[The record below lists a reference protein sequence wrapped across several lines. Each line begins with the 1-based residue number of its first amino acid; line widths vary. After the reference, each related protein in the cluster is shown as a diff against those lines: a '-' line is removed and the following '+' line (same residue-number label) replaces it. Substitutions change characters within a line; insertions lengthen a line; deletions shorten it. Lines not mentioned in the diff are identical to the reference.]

1 MMSRDVK
8 IIRTDRYYWIISID
22 DKIVQLSRY
31 RYRIDLGVVENVEN
45 ILKIIEDVFMWRRT
59 FLDVRGLINGTNLFV
74 LLDAIYPES
83 TIELFDNLY
92 RKQFST
98 SHMNFKD
105 FFFHVF
111 SFTYETRYNKF
122 PLAKKLNSIIPRSV
136 AKLLLQI
143 QIRNA
148 NTIIHDQ
155 NLLFHGPFKMKR
167 SPSPIFLQSE
177 ILQLLL

>member
-98 SHMNFKD
+98 SYMNFKD
-105 FFFHVF
+105 FFFQVF

-122 PLAKKLNSIIPRSV
+122 PLAKKLNSIIPTVCCKSET
-136 AKLLLQI
+136 QI
-143 QIRNA
+143 QLY
-148 NTIIHDQ
+148 TTKTCYSTD
-155 NLLFHGPFKMKR
+155 R
-167 SPSPIFLQSE
+167 SK
-177 ILQLLL
+177 

>member
-8 IIRTDRYYWIISID
+8 IIRTDRCYWIISID

-45 ILKIIEDVFMWRRT
+45 ILKIIEDVFMWR
-59 FLDVRGLINGTNLFV
+59 LINGTNLFV

-122 PLAKKLNSIIPRSV
+122 PLAKKLNSIIPTVCCKIAPTNPNPKR
-136 AKLLLQI
+136 KLY
-143 QIRNA
+143 
-148 NTIIHDQ
+148 TTKTCYSTD
-155 NLLFHGPFKMKR
+155 
-167 SPSPIFLQSE
+167 PSK
-177 ILQLLL
+177 

>member
-98 SHMNFKD
+98 SYMNFKD
-105 FFFHVF
+105 FFFR
-111 SFTYETRYNKF
+111 SFRSHMK
-122 PLAKKLNSIIPRSV
+122 LAIINFR
-136 AKLLLQI
+136 LQ
-143 QIRNA
+143 
-148 NTIIHDQ
+148 
-155 NLLFHGPFKMKR
+155 K
-167 SPSPIFLQSE
+167 S
-177 ILQLLL
+177 

>member
-74 LLDAIYPES
+74 LLDAKYPES

-98 SHMNFKD
+98 SYMNFKD
-105 FFFHVF
+105 FVFQVF
-111 SFTYETRYNKF
+111 SFTM
-122 PLAKKLNSIIPRSV
+122 KLGIINFR
-136 AKLLLQI
+136 LQ
-143 QIRNA
+143 
-148 NTIIHDQ
+148 
-155 NLLFHGPFKMKR
+155 K
-167 SPSPIFLQSE
+167 S
-177 ILQLLL
+177 

>member
-92 RKQFST
+92 LTSQESPQLSCSHPEHPLQPVSAEFMTLIPFST
-98 SHMNFKD
+98 
-105 FFFHVF
+105 FFI
-111 SFTYETRYNKF
+111 RKALNC
-122 PLAKKLNSIIPRSV
+122 LA
-136 AKLLLQI
+136 
-143 QIRNA
+143 
-148 NTIIHDQ
+148 
-155 NLLFHGPFKMKR
+155 
-167 SPSPIFLQSE
+167 
-177 ILQLLL
+177 